1 MDAPLFQ
8 DNVLV
13 CFASKEESFFLQKGC
28 SDLQIFLP
36 QSFHRDAILTWTR
49 LSNPATQLSRLLLRL
64 GRGFSPLV
72 VVQGVPPQSVFFLS
86 IKIFSSC
93 HGGYS
98 FFCHIL
104 QYECI
109 ILKLQFSRSLTCT
122 PF

>member
-49 LSNPATQLSRLLLRL
+49 LSNSATQLSRLLLRL
-64 GRGFSPLV
+64 GRSFSPLV
-72 VVQGVPPQSVFFLS
+72 VVQGVPPQSVFFYPQ
-86 IKIFSSC
+86 KYFAVAMEDT
-93 HGGYS
+93 H
-98 FFCHIL
+98 FFVT
-104 QYECI
+104 Y
-109 ILKLQFSRSLTCT
+109 CT
-122 PF
+122 YCVMATSY